1 MKRSNREKY
10 LILAVIILIQIVLY
24 YPSDWHRNL
33 DIVTFIEG
41 ILRFPNAPFVSILL
55 FTAAYALF
63 SKDEK
68 LSFIAGFL
76 SWMSSIIGWVI
87 SGRYYGS
94 LVIGIALATG
104 IATVYGLAGIKFVR
118 LDKKYNFKIDIYS
131 LVYTFLGI
139 ISMLVGIRI
148 SIEFLEYIAAT
159 HGFPLWS
166 YDIRITTFALIG
178 SIVFGLLSFLV
189 CGRKKYPKVFRDSRR
204 QHVFEWMMCLSILVI
219 IVYIFYIIW
228 GAMYPPL

>member
-1 MKRSNREKY
+1 MKRSNKEKY
-10 LILAVIILIQIVLY
+10 LVLAVMILLQTVLY

-33 DIVTFIEG
+33 DIITFIEG
-41 ILRFPNAPFVSILL
+41 IIGFPNAPFISILL
-55 FTAAYALF
+55 FTIAYALF

-76 SWMSSIIGWVI
+76 SWMTSIIGWII

-94 LVIGIALATG
+94 LILGVVLAMG
-104 IATVYGLAGIKFVR
+104 IATVYGLIGAKFVR
-118 LDKKYNFKIDIYS
+118 LDKKYNFKIDFHS
-131 LVYTFLGI
+131 LIFKFLGI

-148 SIEFLEYIAAT
+148 SIEFLEYIVAT

-166 YDIRITTFALIG
+166 YDIEITTFALIG

-204 QHVFEWMMCLSILVI
+204 QHVFEWMMCLSILFI
-219 IVYIFYIIW
+219 ILYIFYIIW
-228 GAMYPPL
+228 RAMYPPL